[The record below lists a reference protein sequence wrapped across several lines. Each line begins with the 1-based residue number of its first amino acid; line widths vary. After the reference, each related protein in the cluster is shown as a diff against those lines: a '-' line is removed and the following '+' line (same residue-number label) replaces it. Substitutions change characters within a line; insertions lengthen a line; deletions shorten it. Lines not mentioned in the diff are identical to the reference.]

1 VLRFKV
7 GPFPVTVYPWFFLSA
22 ILLGVAM
29 GLGFRWQMLAWILI
43 VFVSVLVHELGH
55 AIVGRLYG
63 GHPEVRL
70 EAFGGVTFPQVRTR
84 LRPTQQF
91 ILSFAGPIAGLLLGG
106 AASALEWLL
115 PPEPGSI
122 TSTVVNVVQFVS
134 VYWAIFNLLP
144 ILPLD
149 GGQMLLAFLEG
160 ARKRPSL
167 ALTSWISVVAS
178 IATAG
183 FVTWQF
189 GRQELLLLWLALFA
203 YQNFQRARAAAVQ
216 NVPPATPGAPREDA
230 LERAD
235 VAAAMEEARNAL
247 VRRDFDSALA
257 AAARLEG
264 GGGPYRQA
272 GGLRLR
278 AGIELARGD
287 NESAAMFAG
296 QSFSIWQNPD
306 AAVVAARANL
316 RAGAEDRARNWLRRA
331 LEAGAPADAVRAD
344 PELGGLAA
352 S

>member
-1 VLRFKV
+1 MVLIMCGVISIDMVARSRMSLSRSAAMASVRNSPSASFSSARFFTVFFRCQVASSHSDRETPRYPGRRVQSGSTCCRASGYWKGCSAFFGVCRAADVLKEASTCGEYSRCRVGSRLRRRQPLARLRRVLRLKV

-216 NVPPATPGAPREDA
+216 H
-230 LERAD
+230 
-235 VAAAMEEARNAL
+235 
-247 VRRDFDSALA
+247 
-257 AAARLEG
+257 
-264 GGGPYRQA
+264 
-272 GGLRLR
+272 
-278 AGIELARGD
+278 
-287 NESAAMFAG
+287 
-296 QSFSIWQNPD
+296 
-306 AAVVAARANL
+306 
-316 RAGAEDRARNWLRRA
+316 
-331 LEAGAPADAVRAD
+331 
-344 PELGGLAA
+344 
-352 S
+352 